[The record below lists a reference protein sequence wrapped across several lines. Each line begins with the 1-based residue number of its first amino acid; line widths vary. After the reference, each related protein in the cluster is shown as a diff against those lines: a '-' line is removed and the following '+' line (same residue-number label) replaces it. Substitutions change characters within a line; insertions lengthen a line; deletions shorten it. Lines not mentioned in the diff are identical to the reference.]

1 MPGQVVQALKSIAKK
16 YQVTP
21 SQIALNWVVNANG
34 NTILAIS
41 GATKVGQARDNA
53 DSMKFELLED
63 DICYLNEVSSS
74 F

>member
-1 MPGQVVQALKSIAKK
+1 MVEALKSIAKK

-21 SQIALNWVVNANG
+21 SQVALNWVINSQGDAIV
-34 NTILAIS
+34 TIP

-53 DSMKFELLED
+53 EAMKFELSKDE
-63 DICYLNEVSSS
+63 IAFLNEVSHL